1 MTRTLLPLAALAAF
15 LTAAGCAD
23 ALTFS
28 KTERAQGRIAL
39 SEGDHESAT
48 LIFRNQV
55 RRAPKDYK
63 AHFHLGEARWA
74 AGRYPEALQ
83 SYRAALDVMA
93 LSPSGRSDDE
103 YRTLIV
109 EEYARALAE
118 VDADGSLV
126 ASIEDNSTGDVWKK
140 LLAAQA
146 HAKAGRPDAA
156 IAAFRAARGLDR
168 DNAHVAKAYGL
179 YLESIRQDAA
189 AEEVLR
195 RAYAL
200 APQDA
205 QVAAA
210 LVRLGVV
217 PGPAILSKNALAR
230 PAVPLGP
237 LPEIDLSKPQ
247 PADAPDNA
255 AARLN

>member
-1 MTRTLLPLAALAAF
+1 MTRTLLPLAAAA
-15 LTAAGCAD
+15 LLLAGCAD

-28 KTERAQGRIAL
+28 KSERAEGRIAL
-39 SEGDHESAT
+39 SEGDHETAAM
-48 LIFRNQV
+48 IFRNQV
-55 RRAPKDYK
+55 RRSPNDYK
-63 AHFHLGEARWA
+63 AHFHLGEARWS

-83 SYRAALDVMA
+83 SYRTALDVMA
-93 LSPSGRSDDE
+93 LSPSGRGDVE

-118 VDADGSLV
+118 VDADGSRV
-126 ASIEDNSTGDVWKK
+126 AAIEQNSTGDVWRK
-140 LLAAQA
+140 LLVAQA

-217 PGPAILSKNALAR
+217 PGPAILSKNNLAR
-230 PAVPLGP
+230 PLVPLGP
-237 LPEIDLSKPQ
+237 LPEIDLTKEP
-247 PADAPDNA
+247 PAPAQNA
-255 AARLN
+255 AATLN